1 MNMEVM
7 DTSGALHAPTLHD
20 PATEVLGKLY
30 QATPSGST
38 YLRMQ
43 DHTVE
48 YILLNDWLDLLQLLV
63 SGNQATLHGSGLL
76 LQGTQATHAEPL
88 HPAHGKT

>member
-1 MNMEVM
+1 M